1 MAYDS
6 VRFKTKYLEMKE
18 SETPEERKERLEKQR
33 AYSKAYHAKKKND
46 PGYLEKNRAYAREYS
61 KKNAK
66 KYTKI
71 RKQRQREDITWTF
84 KHLLTTTKSRAK
96 KYGKEYDLDLEF
108 IQELWTR
115 QQGLC
120 ALTKLP
126 MTHAETT
133 KNHRGINTKLS
144 IDRISSRKG
153 YTKGNVQLTLTSIN
167 IMKNDLGQKSFFKLC
182 KQIAEHNKVYV
193 YD

>member
-6 VRFKTKYLEMKE
+6 VKSKTKYLEMKE
-18 SETPEERKERLEKQR
+18 SESPEERKERLAKAS
-33 AYSKAYHAKKKND
+33 AYGKVWHAKKKND
-46 PGYLEKNRAYAREYS
+46 PEYLEKRRAYAREYN
-61 KKNAK
+61 KKNWK
-66 KYTKI
+66 KYNKV
-71 RKQRQREDITWTF
+71 RKQRQKEDINYTF
-84 KHLLTTTKSRAK
+84 KYCLSNSKSRAK
-96 KYGKEYDLDLEF
+96 KAGMAHEIDIDYLK
-108 IQELWTR
+108 ELWDK

-133 KNHRGINTKLS
+133 KNHKGINTRLS

-153 YTKGNVQLTLTSIN
+153 YTKGNVQLTLTSVN
-167 IMKNDLGQKSFFKLC
+167 IMKNNLGQKSFFKLC
-182 KQIAEHNKVYV
+182 KEIAEHNKVYV